1 MTVNAVNARVSL
13 PASTTRSS
21 PCLHPSPLPPG
32 PGLPSLPPPDD
43 SISAPGEGGKEEW
56 TRPKCVGRGRRTGI
70 ARVAG
75 LQHPS
80 EESGRRASPCHFLA
94 IRRNVETVPFN
105 DLRVTKCCHCDPP
118 KDAAGPDD
126 SGQGRRAPVKGAR
139 AAGQVQI
146 PDGRRARR
154 RGRCAARAWS
164 HGRVL
169 SHWPRSARRGR
180 QPRLAQFPGRRLGRE
195 REDGARATKG

>member
-1 MTVNAVNARVSL
+1 MNAVNARVSL

-21 PCLHPSPLPPG
+21 PCLHPPP
-32 PGLPSLPPPDD
+32 PVPVFLPSLPRTIPFRPR
-43 SISAPGEGGKEEW
+43 GEGGKEEW